1 MNKEEILE
9 KSRNENEGKKD
20 ERENAAYGEASKV
33 ETLTGEFI
41 CLILVLIGKYINV
54 PKVAFTALIVY
65 FAMVGSSRISLYK
78 QLKEKSFL
86 VRGII
91 SIIMA
96 IAFSVAFI
104 FV

>member
-9 KSRNENEGKKD
+9 KSRNENQGKKD
-20 ERENAAYGEASKV
+20 ECENAAYGEASKI

-41 CLILVLIGKYINV
+41 CLIFVLIGKYMDI
-54 PKVAFTALIVY
+54 PKVAFTAFIVY
-65 FAMVGSSRISLYK
+65 FAMIGSSRLSLYLK
-78 QLKEKSFL
+78 LKEKSFL

-91 SIIMA
+91 SIIVA
-96 IAFSVAFI
+96 IVFCVAFM

>member
-9 KSRNENEGKKD
+9 KSRNENKGKKD
-20 ERENAAYGEASKV
+20 ERENVAYGEASKV

-41 CLILVLIGKYINV
+41 CLILVLIGKYINI
-54 PKVAFTALIVY
+54 PKVAFTSFIVY
-65 FAMVGSSRISLYK
+65 FAMVGSSRISLYI

-86 VRGII
+86 LRGII
-91 SIIMA
+91 CIIVTIVFS
-96 IAFSVAFI
+96 IAFM